1 VRRDTPS
8 AQQKERTQRALEEQ
22 ERHTIRIDRDGD
34 VIMDEWTKCGFCL
47 RMRLLLTKANVKSC
61 RDSPIKI
68 R

>member
-1 VRRDTPS
+1 MRCDTPS

-22 ERHTIRIDRDGD
+22 ERHTIRIDHDGD

-47 RMRLLLTKANVKSC
+47 RMKLLLINANVKRS
-61 RDSPIKI
+61 RDSLIKI